1 MAPLTIGFLMDP
13 LETVR
18 VDHDSTFALMLEAQ
32 KRGHQVRYFEQGW
45 LRFNGTCAEARMR
58 HVTVRR
64 DLGRHFDIHDEAPHP
79 VSSLD
84 VLFMR
89 KDPPVDAEFLHATQL
104 VELNGTRPPPVFINE
119 PAGLRDANEKLFA
132 LRYPDLMPDTR
143 VTGEMPL
150 LLDFIAN
157 NPAGT
162 IIKPV
167 DGFAGKGI
175 LFLSPSDR
183 NARSA
188 VDLLT
193 RSGREAVVAQA
204 YIPESRQGDK
214 RIILVDGEPV
224 GGVLRI
230 PSEDDHRGNMAA
242 GGVARKAV
250 LTPRD
255 REICERLKPE
265 LRRRGLRLVGI
276 DVIGDYLTEVNVTSP
291 TGLVEANHLD
301 NVCVEAEV
309 LDLAER
315 LVAEHPAGRAP

>member
-1 MAPLTIGFLMDP
+1 MASLTIGYLMDP

-32 KRGHQVRYFEQGW
+32 KRGHTVRYFEQGW

-64 DLGRHFDIHDEAPHP
+64 EPGRHFDVLDEAVLPL
-79 VSSLD
+79 SSLD

-104 VELNGTRPPPVFINE
+104 VELCGKRTPVFINE
-119 PAGLRDANEKLFA
+119 PAGIRDANEKLYS

-143 VTGEMPL
+143 ITRELPV
-150 LLDFIAN
+150 LLDFIARN
-157 NPAGT
+157 EKGT
-162 IIKPV
+162 ILKPI
-167 DGFAGKGI
+167 DGFGGKGI
-175 LFLSPSDR
+175 LFLGPGDR

-188 VDLLT
+188 VELLT
-193 RSGREAVVAQA
+193 QGGREAVVAQA
-204 YIPESRQGDK
+204 YIPESREGDK

-224 GGVLRI
+224 GGVLRV
-230 PSEDDHRGNMAA
+230 PAADDNRGNMAA
-242 GGVARKAV
+242 GGKPVKAV

-255 REICERLKPE
+255 LEICERLKPE
-265 LRRRGLRLVGI
+265 LRRRGLLLVGI
-276 DVIGDYLTEVNVTSP
+276 DVLGTYLTEVNVTSP

-301 NVCVEAEV
+301 NVCIEAKVLEV
-309 LDLAER
+309 AER
-315 LVAEHPAGRAP
+315 LVAQRGKAA